1 MPAPKKASQKKK
13 PQATGKA
20 KADAQNT
27 AQEEKKTIS
36 GASTRIFGKTQ
47 KEAEAA
53 INKMH
58 DDLATALEIARA
70 RSLANASD
78 WDATN
83 HEQGAEIAIPLLTI
97 LRSLSANNLEAGNKA
112 GQRESHKHFLNAQ
125 AITDAIQNS
134 TGGAIDKGHLNDLI
148 SIEAKEQHVLDLH
161 NTQIWEKRQKKNS

>member
-1 MPAPKKASQKKK
+1 MPAPKKASKKKK
-13 PQATGKA
+13 PQETGKA

-47 KEAEAA
+47 ETAETA

-70 RSLANASD
+70 RSLANAKG
-78 WDATN
+78 WDATS
-83 HEQGAEIAIPLLTI
+83 HDQGAEMAIPLLTI
-97 LRSLSANNLEAGNKA
+97 LRSLAANNLEAGNKA

-125 AITDAIQNS
+125 ALTDAIQNS
-134 TGGAIDKGHLNDLI
+134 TGGAIDKTHLNDLI
-148 SIEAKEQHVLDLH
+148 ASEGREQHVADLH